1 MRRSIIL
8 TALVTSVASTT
19 LTALVMLALL
29 PAVVDAQVERLTAAG
44 LTIARADGLQGVV
57 ADVRPTGGGIM
68 QVLGPDG
75 TTPRVQMASGGAAA
89 GQAIQPGPGG
99 AGVNVYDG
107 KGTQVARLGISGG
120 ESAIVQIQL
129 ADAQGKVR
137 YRTTLDPD
145 GNPSI
150 QLYDADGQVTWSAP

>member
-1 MRRSIIL
+1 
-8 TALVTSVASTT
+8 
-19 LTALVMLALL
+19 
-29 PAVVDAQVERLTAAG
+29 
-44 LTIARADGLQGVV
+44 
-57 ADVRPTGGGIM
+57 
-68 QVLGPDG
+68 
-75 TTPRVQMASGGAAA
+75 MASGGAAA

-150 QLYDADGQVTWSAP
+150 QLYDADGRVTWSAP